1 MDSTMFMEATP
12 LGSILTSD
20 GERSLRQQ
28 GFLSAD
34 LHVHSIYSDDV
45 LSVPEFYP
53 ELLYRKAWNQNL
65 DYITITDH
73 DTMDAYDAIGW
84 ERERLV
90 TGVELSLLDPIRVG
104 HTLHINVYTLKKS
117 QFLELRRIA
126 RLDRNL
132 ETFIHYLR
140 DQNLPYVFNHPFWFE
155 QGERPNYQI
164 VEEIIELF
172 PVVEYNMKR
181 VRKKNLLVLWLAAK
195 YNKGI
200 IATTDTHIGKIGQS
214 YTMSQGSSFL
224 EFFQNIQNR
233 KSWIAPQDLNLA
245 NLNSE
250 IVGWLDLLFDYENVL
265 EGRTRFTGI
274 HVVDRGIRFLADH
287 AMRNAGAEDS
297 WFCDLFETV
306 LRKIVH
312 TGFFSSLYLFQP
324 NQNAGSI
331 RKLLEVPPFRLDS
344 VVHNYNDINRRE
356 SYYC

>member
-1 MDSTMFMEATP
+1 MYIETTP
-12 LGSILTSD
+12 LGSIVTSD
-20 GERSLRQQ
+20 SERFFRPL
-28 GFLSAD
+28 GFFSAD

-45 LSVPEFYP
+45 LSIPEFYP
-53 ELLYRKAWNQNL
+53 ESLYRKAWNLNL

-90 TGVELSLLDPIRVG
+90 TGVEISLLDPIRVG
-104 HTLHINVYTLKKS
+104 HTLHINVYTLRKF
-117 QFLELRRIA
+117 QFLELLRIA
-126 RLDRNL
+126 RQDRNL
-132 ETFIHYLR
+132 VTFIDYLR

-155 QGERPNYQI
+155 QGEHPNYQI

-214 YTMSQGSSFL
+214 YTMSQGSSFS
-224 EFFQNIQNR
+224 EFFQNIKNR
-233 KSWIAPQDLNLA
+233 KSWIAPQDLNFA

-250 IVGWLDLLFDYENVL
+250 IVGWLDLLFTYENVL
-265 EGRTRFTGI
+265 KGRTRFTGI
-274 HVVDRGIRFLADH
+274 HVVDRFIRFLADR
-287 AMRNAGAEDS
+287 AMENTGIPNS
-297 WFCDLFETV
+297 WFCDLFETT

-312 TGFFSSLYLFQP
+312 TGFFSSLYLFQQ

-331 RKLLEVPPFRLDS
+331 RKMLEVPSLGLDS
-344 VVHNYNDINRRE
+344 ILHKFNDINRHE